1 MLIIL
6 LVILSIF
13 FKGFFDMILMSAL
26 KHVELFSTHSLPDAP
41 EDVDSDIILRL
52 QCSMLYFFLLC
63 VRTTK
68 KEVKMFHE
76 K

>member
-1 MLIIL
+1 
-6 LVILSIF
+6 
-13 FKGFFDMILMSAL
+13 MSAL
-26 KHVELFSTHSLPDAP
+26 KHVELFSTHSLSDAP
-41 EDVDSDIILRL
+41 EDVVSDIILRL
-52 QCSMLYFFLLC
+52 QCSVLYFFLLC